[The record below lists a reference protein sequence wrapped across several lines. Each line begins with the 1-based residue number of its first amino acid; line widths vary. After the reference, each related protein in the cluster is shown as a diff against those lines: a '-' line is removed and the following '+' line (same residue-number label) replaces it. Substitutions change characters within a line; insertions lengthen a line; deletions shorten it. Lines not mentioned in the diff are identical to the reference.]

1 MTNREIKNLL
11 KMLYD
16 QLEMIRAYEQEFM
29 DKEGKRRLDER
40 IDGILDRIN
49 YLTKL
54 LKKRNNGQ

>member
-29 DKEGKRRLDER
+29 DKEGKRRVNER